1 MASFCELIE
10 ELDDQ
15 MMIAAVEDFEVS
27 FYNPNTMNFRK
38 DCVVNAG
45 LFYYRKPK
53 RRRQRLRM
61 ECLNL

>member
-1 MASFCELIE
+1 MANFCELIE

-38 DCVVNAG
+38 ECVVNAV
-45 LFYYRKPK
+45 LF
-53 RRRQRLRM
+53 L
-61 ECLNL
+61 L